1 MQHGRKKQILYFL
14 FEIFKIF
21 YSYHKIGLLVLFV
34 HDITDVWLE
43 LTKALHY
50 LGSRENGRECPYWE
64 NAASGCFIIFTFCW
78 YKREKSIHFILI
90 FFKKNFF

>member
-1 MQHGRKKQILYFL
+1 MQHGRKIYSLFCFFL
-14 FEIFKIF
+14 KICFIF

-78 YKREKSIHFILI
+78 YKHKNLFIL
-90 FFKKNFF
+90 F